1 MRFQPGQSGNPA
13 GRPLGSLNKKTL
25 AFEAALAEDAEEV
38 AESVRQRAMNG
49 EPAAMR
55 LYFDR
60 MMPRGLDRPLP
71 IELPVIKTPDDAEA
85 ALAVV
90 TGALAAGNL
99 SVREFSAL
107 IAAVDRMV
115 RVAERVWNFRR
126 SRRYAEARDAILLG
140 SADENTARDDERETG
155 QNEAPEA
162 PQTPAKPDAPLYS
175 PVNSGMPA
183 AAEKAGITSGREG
196 AVEESTAPPLRRA
209 A

>member
-90 TGALAAGNL
+90 TGELAAGNL

-126 SRRYAEARDAILLG
+126 SRRYAEARDAVLLG
-140 SADENTARDDERETG
+140 SADENTARADQRETG

-162 PQTPAKPDAPLYS
+162 PQTPAKPAAPLYS
-175 PVNSGMPA
+175 PVNSAIPA
-183 AAEKAGITSGREG
+183 AEGRQAATAGGETRMRED
-196 AVEESTAPPLRRA
+196 TAPPLPRA